1 MKKDIEDKKAAELLA
16 KLDAENKAKE
26 EKRLAAITYKLKV
39 KELIE
44 LC

>member
-1 MKKDIEDKKAAELLA
+1 MKKEIEDRKAADLQA

-26 EKRLAAITYKLKV
+26 EKRQAAISYKLKV